1 MQWRRLQQRQRRPP
15 SREAPPDL
23 PWPSDSLLLHPLI
36 VSGSGGGGSLEGLD
50 LLLEGELLLVRG
62 GQVPAGAPGAIGVTV
77 GAVEEALEALD
88 LGTEP
93 GGLALGLVEKV
104 IKS

>member
-1 MQWRRLQQRQRRPP
+1 MRRRQTFLGRG
-15 SREAPPDL
+15 SG
-23 PWPSDSLLLHPLI
+23 SSLLLRPLL
-36 VSGSGGGGSLEGLD
+36 VRGGGSLEGLD

-62 GQVPAGAPGAIGVTV
+62 GQVPAGAPLAVGVAV

>member
-1 MQWRRLQQRQRRPP
+1 M
-15 SREAPPDL
+15 
-23 PWPSDSLLLHPLI
+23 
-36 VSGSGGGGSLEGLD
+36 
-50 LLLEGELLLVRG
+50 RG
-62 GQVPAGAPGAIGVTV
+62 GQVPAGAPGAIGATV